1 MTMLKPR
8 NPVLWIAVALPLVT
22 VLASFATLG
31 AALVHPDNE
40 LPEQYHWEGFRLDRD
55 FARAQQAT
63 ALGVRA
69 SFEGLGTAGRCAVR
83 LELQGKAPR
92 SLDLRLTHGTR
103 PSLDQSLVFHRIP
116 SEASQATY
124 AGNCKK
130 APDGHWRAELND
142 ADNGWSIRQSLRGSL
157 ADAVLSART
166 AR

>member
-55 FARAQQAT
+55 FARAQRAS

-69 SFEGLGTAGRCAVR
+69 SFEGLGTAGRCVVR
-83 LELQGKAPR
+83 LELQGTAPR
-92 SLDLRLTHGTR
+92 SLSLRLTHGTR
-103 PSLDQSLVFHRIP
+103 SSLDQSLVFERVP
-116 SEASQATY
+116 DEAGRATFI
-124 AGNCKK
+124 GDCRKT
-130 APDGHWRAELND
+130 PHGHWRAELND
-142 ADNGWSIRQSLRGSL
+142 AENGWSIRQNLRGSL
-157 ADAVLSART
+157 ADVVLSAGT
-166 AR
+166 VK

>member
-55 FARAQQAT
+55 FARAQQAA

-69 SFEGLGTAGRCAVR
+69 SFEGLGTAGRCGVR
-83 LELQGKAPR
+83 LELRGTAPR
-92 SLDLRLTHGTR
+92 SLSLRLTHATR
-103 PSLDQSLVFHRIP
+103 PSLDQSLVFQRV
-116 SEASQATY
+116 SGEAGHATFIGECQATL
-124 AGNCKK
+124 
-130 APDGHWRAELND
+130 DGHWRAELSD
-142 ADNGWSIRQSLRGSL
+142 AENGWSIRQNLRGSL
-157 ADAVLSART
+157 ADAVLSAG
-166 AR
+166 AVS